1 MQRHANVLERET
13 PPRIWM
19 ILDESCLRC
28 VIGDPEVMA
37 VQLDHLS
44 VLSARP
50 SINIQVLPASVGMS
64 RTYGFSLLTFEENDR
79 ALFVDVPPN
88 GLFFEDQA
96 DIVEHEI
103 AFDQLQA
110 SALST
115 SESQTLLK
123 TLIDEYKRPS

>member
-1 MQRHANVLERET
+1 MTWNRRCL
-13 PPRIWM
+13 RIWM
-19 ILDESCLRC
+19 ILDSIRAYDVSGFKCHGC
-28 VIGDPEVMA
+28 P
-37 VQLDHLS
+37 
-44 VLSARP
+44 ARP
-50 SINIQVLPASVGMS
+50 PVDPLGTLSINIKYTGVHGNVSYLRVL
-64 RTYGFSLLTFEENDR
+64 LLTFEENDR

-88 GLFFEDQA
+88 GLFFEDRA

-115 SESQTLLK
+115 TGSQSLVK